1 MPEESIRRKKR
12 FKFPIFENIKH
23 FGAILTGIA
32 AIITAS
38 IPIFSYLKEDKK
50 ENIQNEIKIQK
61 NFAYIDDP
69 DGWVNLRVEPNS
81 NSRVI
86 TKIEN
91 GYRVE
96 ILEKNG
102 NWYKVKTYINDV
114 GYIYSD
120 RLKLKK

>member
-12 FKFPIFENIKH
+12 FKFSFLENSKH

-69 DGWVNLRVEPNS
+69 DGWVNLRLQPNS
-81 NSRVI
+81 SSKII

-102 NWYKVKTYINDV
+102 NWYKVKTYIDDV

-120 RLKLKK
+120 RLKLQK